1 MATVRAKTL
10 IQNLKC
16 LLIQLLLEVLCICQN
31 QQKATT
37 SNDQAGITKSSD
49 KLNIDYTRVF
59 TGVWLSQKGF
69 AFEQEIVQFIHSILV
84 EEELVIEQLHRQTYP
99 LEVVEI
105 VVKEVKSI

>member
-31 QQKATT
+31 QQKAIT
-37 SNDQAGITKSSD
+37 SNDQIAVKSSD

-84 EEELVIEQLHRQTYP
+84 EEELVIE
-99 LEVVEI
+99 
-105 VVKEVKSI
+105 

>member
-1 MATVRAKTL
+1 
-10 IQNLKC
+10 
-16 LLIQLLLEVLCICQN
+16 
-31 QQKATT
+31 
-37 SNDQAGITKSSD
+37 
-49 KLNIDYTRVF
+49 VF

-105 VVKEVKSI
+105 VVKEVKSIQFSLNFLAQFIRADFD